1 MRSGIDTGNILGD
14 EREGRSMNKYVVSA
28 AIVNP
33 KSKKILLAKRSK
45 DTTYPGLWCTPG
57 GTVEDG
63 EYQLQALSR
72 ELREEIL
79 IALKI
84 NGVKE
89 EVYCYDIRSTRSGKM
104 TTVVC
109 YHVPIDAIEGIPAPG
124 DKTEEVRW
132 FSADELSEL
141 TMTPADEANYT
152 ALLRLVS

>member
-1 MRSGIDTGNILGD
+1 
-14 EREGRSMNKYVVSA
+14 MNKYVVSA

-57 GTVEDG
+57 GTVEDD
-63 EYQLQALSR
+63 EFQLQALAR
-72 ELREEIL
+72 EAREELL

-84 NGVKE
+84 DGVKE
-89 EVYCYDIRSTRSGKM
+89 EVYRHDIRSTRSGKM
-104 TTVVC
+104 TTIVC

-132 FSADELSEL
+132 FSADELSGL
-141 TMTPADEANYT
+141 AMTPADEANYS
-152 ALLRLVS
+152 ALLHLVS